1 MHRFNSHIALG
12 ALLAFSAA
20 GTPCLADETPAAQP
34 AASTS
39 TVLNVKVARDK
50 ETGQLRAMTA
60 QEEADLKAN
69 AKPVAPTII
78 EIRRPVTTT
87 EYRADGSM
95 TGKLSMADME
105 NLELV
110 RTPDGRS
117 VMQHTD
123 AASTTPAPAAA
134 ELPTE

>member
-1 MHRFNSHIALG
+1 
-12 ALLAFSAA
+12 
-20 GTPCLADETPAAQP
+20 
-34 AASTS
+34 
-39 TVLNVKVARDK
+39 
-50 ETGQLRAMTA
+50 
-60 QEEADLKAN
+60 
-69 AKPVAPTII
+69 
-78 EIRRPVTTT
+78 
-87 EYRADGSM
+87 M